1 MKSKLVLLLLVV
13 FTISSYGQ
21 EFENGT
27 IVTKHY
33 DTIANVKIKKII
45 EIDASP
51 EVIFKGI
58 SDSNE
63 LQN

>member
-33 DTIANVKIKKII
+33 DTIANVKIKKI
-45 EIDASP
+45 
-51 EVIFKGI
+51 
-58 SDSNE
+58 SNAIG
-63 LQN
+63 